1 MKEDRSLSNS
11 VTPPPPP
18 PPHFVLVHGLGGG
31 AWCWYKIRC
40 LMENSGYRVSCLDL
54 KGAGMDPTDPNTV
67 LSFNDYNKPLLDF
80 LSSLDD
86 NDQARHSAGGLS
98 LSDAIHKFGTK
109 KIKLAVFVAATML
122 RSGFVTDQDIK
133 DGVPDLSEFGEL
145 KEVYDVG
152 FGLGEDHPPTT
163 MMIKKEVQRKII
175 YQLSPKED
183 STLAA
188 MLLKPGPSYALTTTR
203 FVDSDETDNVP
214 RIYIKTMHDNVI
226 KPEQQEAMIKKWP
239 PADVY
244 VLESDHS
251 PFFSAPFLLFG
262 LLVKAAVAYGYLF
275 SRIYC
280 SFLLGGGCWAIL
292 ILITSGRSCV
302 LCMMSVDCGFFLVV
316 SCRDCLIF
324 MNSRSPVASAVSCQ
338 TGNKNKFLLW
348 ILCCFFPRFF
358 GSPVAFVN
366 FLLFKA
372 IVRWPSPSVL
382 I

>member
-1 MKEDRSLSNS
+1 MGEESTEVVEMKEDRSLSNS

-18 PPHFVLVHGLGGG
+18 PPHFVLIHGIGGG

-86 NDQARHSAGGLS
+86 NHQARTLCAILFSHTHTRVILVGHSAGGLS

-133 DGVPDLSEFGEL
+133 DGVPDVSEFGEL

-175 YQLSPKED
+175 YQLSPQED

-188 MLLKPGPSYALTTTR
+188 MLLKPGPSYA
-203 FVDSDETDNVP
+203 
-214 RIYIKTMHDNVI
+214 
-226 KPEQQEAMIKKWP
+226 
-239 PADVY
+239 
-244 VLESDHS
+244 
-251 PFFSAPFLLFG
+251 
-262 LLVKAAVAYGYLF
+262 
-275 SRIYC
+275 
-280 SFLLGGGCWAIL
+280 
-292 ILITSGRSCV
+292 
-302 LCMMSVDCGFFLVV
+302 
-316 SCRDCLIF
+316 
-324 MNSRSPVASAVSCQ
+324 
-338 TGNKNKFLLW
+338 
-348 ILCCFFPRFF
+348 
-358 GSPVAFVN
+358 
-366 FLLFKA
+366 
-372 IVRWPSPSVL
+372 
-382 I
+382 